1 MVCTVLP
8 QLLTVHLLPKR
19 YLFLRWLPTSNV
31 KELTAQVDAVHML
44 IGIAAQ
50 MVCTVLPQL
59 LTVHLLPK
67 RYLFLRWLPTSNVKE
82 LTAQVDAVHM
92 LIGIAAQ
99 MDFIVLP
106 RWAYVPWRMLRM
118 GTWNMGVLP
127 RWNVLCSN
135 I

>member
-1 MVCTVLP
+1 
-8 QLLTVHLLPKR
+8 
-19 YLFLRWLPTSNV
+19 V

-67 RYLFLRWLPTSNVKE
+67 RHLFLRWLPTSNVKE

-106 RWAYVPWRMLRM
+106 LLLTVHM
-118 GTWNMGVLP
+118 LP
-127 RWNVLCSN
+127 RSNSLSRWLQRQSAATLGLCALEDAANGDMEHGCAAQMECTVLQH
-135 I
+135 